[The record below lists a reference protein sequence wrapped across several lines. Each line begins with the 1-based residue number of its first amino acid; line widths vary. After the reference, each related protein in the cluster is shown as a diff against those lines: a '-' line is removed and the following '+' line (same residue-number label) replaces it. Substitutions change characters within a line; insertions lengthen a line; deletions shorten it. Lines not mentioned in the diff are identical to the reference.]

1 MPAGYSREIFLSTVP
16 EKYLCSYCHLIL
28 KGPVQTYCGHRYC
41 GSCVQD
47 IISQPGLH
55 SCIVCGDEHKDDPDC
70 LITSEQIFPDNA
82 IKRELR
88 VHNVKCINNGCTW
101 TGMFKDYE
109 EHVSV
114 CPHGIIVCIKSGCN
128 DQILRGDLAQHL
140 EHECLMRVVQCQFC
154 HEEITFKELKAHH
167 EKCPRFLISCE
178 FCGKNNIP
186 REKYAD
192 HIDAE
197 KGDCKKKL
205 KPCKYKPAGCNK
217 MVEVDKD
224 QEHLKKAQVAH
235 LDLLLCMVSTLIS
248 NVEDFEEEVD
258 ILGVSRRS
266 DELQGKIEELK
277 NGIKELAKTVAKAT
291 SAQTSKGDELV
302 MGKEFEP
309 IIGRQSRMIA
319 DLKNKIT
326 VLETKL
332 STYEG
337 IVAVLNGQIERD
349 SQVVKTVERQR
360 RQDKEL
366 IESLERKIR
375 AQDRI
380 IALKDV
386 ALAEQDL
393 RIKALEQTSY
403 DGILVWKIKDFTKK
417 QQDAVSGRTT
427 SIYSPSFFTSRHG
440 YKMCARIYL
449 NGDGMGRGN
458 HVSLF
463 FVIMKGPYD
472 ALLRW
477 PFRQKV
483 TFMLLDQ
490 NNREHVIDAF
500 RPDPT
505 SSSFK
510 RPTSD
515 MNIASG
521 CPLFMPISQ
530 IDSGRHA
537 YVKDDV
543 MFIKIIVDTS
553 DLA

>member
-1 MPAGYSREIFLSTVP
+1 MPGYSKHLFRKPLED
-16 EKYLCSYCHLIL
+16 KYICGKCTLVLRD
-28 KGPVQTYCGHRYC
+28 PVQTYCGHRYC
-41 GSCVQD
+41 RACIEEILSNAGRHFCLRCGSD
-47 IISQPGLH
+47 N
-55 SCIVCGDEHKDDPDC
+55 KDDPDSE
-70 LITSEQIFPDNA
+70 ITVNKIFPDNA
-82 IKRELR
+82 IKRELLLIK
-88 VHNVKCINNGCTW
+88 VKCLNTDCLWVGV
-101 TGMFKDYE
+101 FKDYE
-109 EHVSV
+109 VHNQE
-114 CPHGIIVCIKSGCN
+114 CIFEIIICIKAGCGKRFR
-128 DQILRGDLAQHL
+128 RGHLTKHL
-140 EHECLMRVVQCQFC
+140 ESECDMRIVICDYC
-154 HEEITFKELKAHH
+154 ADAITWKELKIHH
-167 EKCPRFLISCE
+167 KECPKFPIKCD
-178 FCGKNNIP
+178 FCGKENIL
-186 REKYAD
+186 RELYHI
-192 HIDAE
+192 HIDSVN
-197 KGDCKKKL
+197 GDCTKNIG
-205 KPCKYKPAGCNK
+205 PCKYSMIGCAQ
-217 MVEVDKD
+217 MVELEKMEV
-224 QEHLKKAQVAH
+224 HLRDASIRH
-235 LDLLLCMVSTLIS
+235 LDLLYDETIKTSEYAEALQRDMDVT
-248 NVEDFEEEVD
+248 EVTRQVAEHG
-258 ILGVSRRS
+258 I
-266 DELQGKIEELK
+266 KIENVKRKVQEIEEATVIGKEYEPTLNRLSKTMEDQK
-277 NGIKELAKTVAKAT
+277 NKTV
-291 SAQTSKGDELV
+291 V
-302 MGKEFEP
+302 
-309 IIGRQSRMIA
+309 I
-319 DLKNKIT
+319 
-326 VLETKL
+326 ETKI

-349 SQVVKTVERQR
+349 SQSVKTVERQR

-403 DGILVWKIKDFTKK
+403 DGILVWKITDFTKK
-417 QQDAVSGRTT
+417 QQDALSGRTT

-440 YKMCARIYL
+440 YKMCVRIYL

-463 FVIMKGPYD
+463 FVVMKGPYD

-490 NNREHVIDAF
+490 NNREHIIDAF

-515 MNIASG
+515 MNIAFG
-521 CPLFMPISQ
+521 YPLFMPICQ
-530 IDSGRHA
+530 IDSGQHA

-543 MFIKIIVDTS
+543 MFIKVIVDTS